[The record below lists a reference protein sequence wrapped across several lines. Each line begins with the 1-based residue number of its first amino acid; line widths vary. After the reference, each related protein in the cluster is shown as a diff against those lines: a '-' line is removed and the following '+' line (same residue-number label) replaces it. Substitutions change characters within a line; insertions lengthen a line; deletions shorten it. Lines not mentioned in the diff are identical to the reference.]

1 MQVQD
6 IQIKTHA
13 IAIKYTTD
21 NAQDIVDYIKNV
33 RYDAAV
39 IRGDRLFVALSKND
53 FWDDIYDPGDNIV
66 IMDGEYWKYSD
77 EELAQATA

>member
-1 MQVQD
+1 MLLLSSTLR
-6 IQIKTHA
+6 ITHK
-13 IAIKYTTD
+13 ILSITLK
-21 NAQDIVDYIKNV
+21 KV
-33 RYDAAV
+33 RYDVAV

-66 IMDGEYWKYSD
+66 IVDGEYWKYSD

>member
-33 RYDAAV
+33 RCDAAV
-39 IRGDRLFVALSKND
+39 IRGDRLFVARLKND

-66 IMDGEYWKYSD
+66 IVDGEYWKYSD

>member
-13 IAIKYTTD
+13 IVIKYTTD

-39 IRGDRLFVALSKND
+39 IRGDRLFVARLKND

-66 IMDGEYWKYSD
+66 IVDGEYWKYSD